1 MGVDMENTMET
12 DYFKLLEDKV
22 SELIAKM
29 QKLKDEKETYVNT
42 IDEQKNLIAD
52 LNDELNQLRETKN
65 QAKDRITTIIE
76 KIDKLAV

>member
-1 MGVDMENTMET
+1 MGVDMEITMET

>member
-1 MGVDMENTMET
+1 MENTMET